1 MEEGFLFSEEG
12 GEAEGKTLQTQE
24 QQEMLHESEK
34 E

>member
-1 MEEGFLFSEEG
+1 MEEGFLFPEEEEAG
-12 GEAEGKTLQTQE
+12 GETLQTQE

>member
-12 GEAEGKTLQTQE
+12 EAEGTTLQTQE